1 MLHRAASLA
10 SGELDE
16 AFIDAFN
23 KSELEPP
30 EAQKPVCQYI
40 NEVSRFESVWRN
52 TSLEERPD
60 RWFSPADRMRSADR
74 SGEGGGY
81 RNGGF
86 GFRLLRTLSSEDR
99 SD

>member
-1 MLHRAASLA
+1 MHADRVDPNAM
-10 SGELDE
+10 
-16 AFIDAFN
+16 AFRGG
-23 KSELEPP
+23 
-30 EAQKPVCQYI
+30 C
-40 NEVSRFESVWRN
+40 
-52 TSLEERPD
+52 
-60 RWFSPADRMRSADR
+60 WFSPADRMRSADR